1 MACTNYGPS
10 SSTQAAQIRS
20 SEAFSTLR
28 SDLQLFVERW
38 AEGKRT
44 MTELISTEAEMTR
57 DHITTDG
64 GLTRR
69 RIDDIGTIIESDSV
83 QRKKQEVERN
93 LGDEHKRIL
102 STLWF
107 PEMNERE
114 NSIQE
119 ASPDTV
125 DWIFEDRMFR
135 GLKFH
140 YKDWLQSEKGGPF
153 WICGKP
159 GSGKSTLVKSIVR
172 NRQATTH
179 LEMWRAPI
187 RIYKFYFYEMGTNSL
202 QKQLRGCLSTLLYQI
217 LADINIWERLVQA
230 QPELGTKRSGHDW
243 SLEELGNTLHGCLE
257 IDGSASC
264 VFIDGLDEIQSHERS
279 AIVKLVISLN
289 SHPNVKV
296 CVSSRPEPLFQRT
309 LESYPTLQVQD
320 FTYHSILLYAER
332 ALEEYR
338 ISLDINKD
346 VYKKLVDE
354 IIQKSDGV
362 FLWVVLAVT
371 SLARGIDNGDTLDTM
386 LQRTNE
392 LSPGIYELYK
402 QMWKRNN
409 EDLQLYRQEAA
420 EIFWF
425 HLVSLERHGTW
436 DLSRTVFLTYM
447 LGTHRIL
454 RDEIQHFISVH
465 GKFTIDDET
474 RISRAYLTW
483 LSARSAGLLEVQY
496 GIFERPI
503 GDKPFEWKI
512 QFIHRSVREFLQ
524 NTIDGQK
531 VLSYDQRSLAE
542 KWLTLVQ
549 AIIATSHILINGF
562 SGFEIIQN
570 EPAFV
575 AGILSIAL
583 KLSKEAQWGL
593 VDLGDGKLER
603 RPSIHAE
610 NRVMFLQTAALSG
623 ATTFFL
629 EDPLELYKNLN
640 FQEALGIAKAC
651 IKGLTDE
658 LGIGEFECVCSPRSI
673 TTVLYEFGFTKPDFV
688 ELNAELWKRQL
699 SIFNW
704 LLKTG
709 CTFDDSVI
717 PELRYRAYPSS
728 FAIQEV
734 HSGTRL
740 TVRATFYKAC
750 FYGIRHAVV
759 NKEIAHIV
767 LDCLRIFDKHRKGAP
782 AKIYFRYNCLYN
794 VYFWLD
800 AAWFSYIFEWLE
812 TGKSLDSLPI
822 SHGGDDRGSAYIEI
836 YQFSNKKMGRCHP
849 NRGIKTCLEKV
860 KSLESTLELLLRHAY
875 NFEKEM
881 GIESIINDIFE
892 DEDGG
897 LYHSPHVIGKIDA

>member
-38 AEGKRT
+38 AEGQRT

-83 QRKKQEVERN
+83 QRKKQEVEQN
-93 LGDEHKRIL
+93 LREEHERIL

-114 NSIQE
+114 NLIQE

-125 DWIFEDRMFR
+125 NWIFGGTRSTGPKCYFN
-135 GLKFH
+135 
-140 YKDWLQSEKGGPF
+140 DWLQSKKGGPF

-159 GSGKSTLVKSIVR
+159 GSGKSTLVRSIVQ
-172 NRQATTH
+172 NRQTTTR
-179 LEMWRAPI
+179 LEIWRAPI
-187 RIYKFYFYEMGTNSL
+187 RVYKFYFYEMGASSL
-202 QKQLRGCLSTLLYQI
+202 QKQLRGCLTTLLHQV
-217 LADINIWERLVQA
+217 LADFNAWERLVQA
-230 QPELGTKRSGHDW
+230 QPEVGTKRSGHDW

-320 FTYHSILLYAER
+320 FTYHSILLYTEH

-338 ISLDINKD
+338 VSLDINKY
-346 VYKKLVDE
+346 VYRKLVDE
-354 IIQKSDGV
+354 ILQKSDGV

-386 LQRTNE
+386 LQRINE
-392 LSPGIYELYK
+392 LPPGIYDLYK

-409 EDLQLYRQEAA
+409 DDLQLYRQEAA

-425 HLVSLERHGTW
+425 HLVSSKSFAFGGLPW
-436 DLSRTVFLTYM
+436 SRLLAYI
-447 LGTHRIL
+447 LGTHRFL
-454 RDEIQHFISVH
+454 REEIQRFIPVH
-465 GKFTIDDET
+465 GKFPIDDEI
-474 RISRAYLTW
+474 RISRTYNTW
-483 LSARSAGLLEVQY
+483 LSARSAGLLEVNHSSFKWRDDY
-496 GIFERPI
+496 SPFERR
-503 GDKPFEWKI
+503 I
-512 QFIHRSVREFLQ
+512 QFIHRSVGEFLQ
-524 NTIDGQK
+524 NTIDGQE

-542 KWLTLVQ
+542 KWLALVQ
-549 AIIATSHILINGF
+549 ANIATRHIMNDHYL
-562 SGFEIIQN
+562 SLL
-570 EPAFV
+570 EPSQPPFV
-575 AGILSIAL
+575 AGLLSIAL

-593 VDLGDGKLER
+593 VDLGDGQLER

-610 NRVMFLQTAALSG
+610 NRLRFLQTAAMSG
-623 ATTFFL
+623 TTTFFL
-629 EDPLELYKNLN
+629 EGPVELYKDLN
-640 FQEALGIAKAC
+640 FQEALGIAEVC
-651 IKGLTDE
+651 LTGLVE
-658 LGIGEFECVCSPRSI
+658 REGIGQPNSARSPQTI
-673 TTVLYEFGFTKPDFV
+673 TAVLYELGFTKPDFV
-688 ELNAELWKRQL
+688 KLEAELWKRRL

-704 LLKTG
+704 LLKTSW
-709 CTFDDSVI
+709 TYDDSLI
-717 PELRYRAYPSS
+717 AELRYKRYFGLQCAINQVQHDPSQTAHANF
-728 FAIQEV
+728 FA
-734 HSGTRL
+734 
-740 TVRATFYKAC
+740 AC
-750 FYGIRHAVV
+750 FNGIRHAVV
-759 NKEIAHIV
+759 DGEIAHIV
-767 LDCLRIFDKHRKGAP
+767 LDCLRIFKKRRKGAP
-782 AKIYFRYNCLYN
+782 AKIRIRYGRIYWIK
-794 VYFWLD
+794 FWLD
-800 AAWFSYIFEWLE
+800 PAWFSYVFEWIA

-836 YQFSNKKMGRCHP
+836 YQFSNKRMGRCHP

-860 KSLESTLELLLRHAY
+860 KSLESTLELLLGHAY

-881 GIESIINDIFE
+881 GIESIINEIFE